1 MNKEIKLPVRKYQ
14 VGAAVALGSALA
26 TLAGGAGA
34 YYGSKELKDLIES
47 GNLSGAASYIKDKT
61 SNLFS
66 GAKAMTY
73 SDLARIMK
81 AKDDFSSLFS
91 LSGYN
96 PSVLYDEAT
105 KQAGESTTARR
116 RGRPR
121 KNQGSTTGEAAG
133 ETAATVPATTE
144 TAPTDSA
151 SVAAPAITGQASS
164 DSTRT
169 QPATP
174 RQPEEQEPEVNPEPS
189 KPRPKKPRQNL
200 KKQVE
205 DLKKQ
210 IEELK
215 QARKNRVLRNIGPK
229 YESMKIPWGKI
240 ALGIGI
246 PAATIP
252 GVSYYLGRGV
262 RTVGNNL
269 GGFMEGFTGEQPEKQ
284 PGKQQTNQTVN
295 PDTLVSYPNYPY
307 MIKEGLFD
315 YD

>member
-66 GAKAMTY
+66 GAKAMAY

-81 AKDDFSSLFS
+81 SKDDFSSLFS

-151 SVAAPAITGQASS
+151 SVVAPAITGQASS

-174 RQPEEQEPEVNPEPS
+174 RQSEEQQPENKPENE
-189 KPRPKKPRQNL
+189 KKDTNWL
-200 KKQVE
+200 KKQLNK
-205 DLKKQ
+205 LKREK
-210 IEELK
+210 K
-215 QARKNRVLRNIGPK
+215 RPTPSPR
-229 YESMKIPWGKI
+229 YESTGSNVGKYLKYGLLGLPI
-240 ALGIGI
+240 AT
-246 PAATIP
+246 ATIP
-252 GVSYYLGRGV
+252 GLGDVLGYLGTKAFQGIESNWEGVGRGIDAASGV
-262 RTVGNNL
+262 QPV
-269 GGFMEGFTGEQPEKQ
+269 EQDKS
-284 PGKQQTNQTVN
+284 GKQNKPAEQDTVI
-295 PDTLVSYPNYPY
+295 LVPINTRH
-307 MIKEGLFD
+307 LD
-315 YD
+315 L